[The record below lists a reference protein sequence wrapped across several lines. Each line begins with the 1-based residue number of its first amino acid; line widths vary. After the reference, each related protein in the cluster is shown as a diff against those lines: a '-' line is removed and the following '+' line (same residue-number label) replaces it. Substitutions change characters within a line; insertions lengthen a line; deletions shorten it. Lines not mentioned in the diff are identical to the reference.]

1 MDEVLRVS
9 DKVKTYLQLFKEL
22 PISKLRDHWTVH
34 IYKGDTEVISSYLF
48 ALACEAIYYK
58 ETFFMLDNKLLIY
71 TGIYFVLGSFI
82 LLYFNYPQKKST
94 MCS

>member
-48 ALACEAIYYK
+48 R
-58 ETFFMLDNKLLIY
+58 FGM
-71 TGIYFVLGSFI
+71 
-82 LLYFNYPQKKST
+82 
-94 MCS
+94 

>member
-71 TGIYFVLGSFI
+71 TGIYSCARIIYSIVL
-82 LLYFNYPQKKST
+82 YPQKKSN

>member
-1 MDEVLRVS
+1 MDDVLRVS

-71 TGIYFVLGSFI
+71 TGIYSCARIIYSIVL
-82 LLYFNYPQKKST
+82 
-94 MCS
+94 

>member
-71 TGIYFVLGSFI
+71 TGIYSCARIIYSIVL
-82 LLYFNYPQKKST
+82 YPQKKST

>member
-22 PISKLRDHWTVH
+22 PISKLTDHWTVH

-71 TGIYFVLGSFI
+71 TGIYSCARIIYSIVL
-82 LLYFNYPQKKST
+82 
-94 MCS
+94 